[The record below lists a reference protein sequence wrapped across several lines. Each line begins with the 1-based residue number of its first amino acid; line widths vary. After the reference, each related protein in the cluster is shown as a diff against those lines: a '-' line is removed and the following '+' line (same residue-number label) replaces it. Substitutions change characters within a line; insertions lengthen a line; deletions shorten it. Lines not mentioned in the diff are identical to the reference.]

1 MYPIIFG
8 HDTLALTKKIVGLL
22 TIHNRDVS
30 MSEHQVSSN
39 GCESPAVFS
48 SLQQFKDYIIKSFFE
63 SNISTDLID
72 SSLVFHSSLE
82 FDISGECS
90 TPIHEYLNWHYSRF
104 GHQHQSNFY
113 AAFLM
118 QESGDVWQAI
128 ISCDSSEGKNGKP
141 YKYLAPRKIGDVLY
155 TPPVPQS
162 IRDKV
167 SELYGVEVPSVSD
180 GSFWDWVK
188 SSTEIEL
195 DVTEGGKKSLR
206 SLSEGVVSVS
216 LYGCTCGTERQDSDN
231 SWNRKTFV
239 LKDTFSGFD
248 FADRGVVISL
258 DKDTK
263 ASAKK
268 AVRIATRALRDAFE
282 NASAVTAV
290 RKWRVRSGKG
300 VDDIPQKVFHESW
313 EDALLQLEKEF
324 EKRESAQR
332 GKKRKLLSANE
343 YAQKISDYYQGGLV
357 WNSEHRCW
365 RVYDAG
371 SGVWKFAHE
380 DRISEMVLANLRAKT
395 DGVFGKRLVDD
406 VRGLVSYGLIT
417 HQWKERQGILPFQDG
432 VVDIATG
439 NFESHSPANYLTWVL
454 PRAYNTDADDVGNG
468 GNGGWDNIW
477 RWLNEAWQPSDVEK
491 LLCFAAAVIRK
502 RYDLHRFLYLIG
514 TGGSGKGTFTRLL
527 ESVVGDRNIWTGRIQ
542 NLENENHCARLLG
555 KVLAVFS
562 DQDKVTG
569 TLQPF
574 KMLTGGDTLSG
585 KHLYKDSFDFKYEGM
600 CIVTANDNT
609 FISAAR
615 WLERRAIVV
624 ECNYKPKRQVNLD
637 NLFADEISAFTKYL
651 LSIPDSEIDRVLS
664 VSADDV
670 NEQYLQIARA
680 DSVMAWLQDCVVYTA
695 NPETYT
701 LVGAKDN
708 PHYRPGDP
716 ITFKFDAASL
726 WGNYN
731 LYCHDS
737 NLHPKGKDNFVNL
750 LLEHCGSL
758 GWSLVVKHRFTKG
771 IGIKCITLKR
781 DDQLSTF
788 FDGGGDNIN
797 TYPQSDCQGRQ
808 NDVPLVL
815 HSGNNVPSS
824 DIVTNQTLHDVG
836 CIRNVGHDVGLNPL
850 PCKGDVGYVGFLG
863 KKVPPKN
870 IGKKN
875 SQIDNEGKTYVEN
888 DNGRKKEHVYRI
900 NNGGTSL
907 HPQLHPIDETQ
918 PQQGIDLDVGGL
930 HCPTSSYIP
939 LHPQT
944 ISNEGC
950 DPTVVVPEAHVTQM
964 GSQGN
969 VMDSSQSEDNLEDK
983 NNGSFAEGCE
993 SIPPLSA
1000 ETCIH
1005 PYYKKGDH
1013 VRIYPTDT
1021 HWKNGWVAWCSIKE
1035 IEYKWAKNARGYMF
1049 AGCTVSWN
1057 YKGEERTAYVSGGC
1071 VDWLSPVI

>member
-1 MYPIIFG
+1 MSG
-8 HDTLALTKKIVGLL
+8 HQA
-22 TIHNRDVS
+22 
-30 MSEHQVSSN
+30 SSN
-39 GCESPAVFS
+39 GCESPAVFL
-48 SLQQFKDYIIKSFFE
+48 SLQQFKDYIIKSFLE
-63 SNISTDLID
+63 SNISRDLID
-72 SSLVFHSSLE
+72 VSLFFHSSLE
-82 FDISGECS
+82 WDSSGTVS
-90 TPIHEYLNWHYSRF
+90 APIHEYLNWNYTRF
-104 GHQHQSNFY
+104 GRATQAEFY
-113 AAFLM
+113 AAFLL
-118 QESGDVWQAI
+118 QENGDVWQAI
-128 ISCDSSEGKNGKP
+128 ISCDPSEGKDGKS
-141 YKYLAPRKIGDVLY
+141 YKYLAPRGIGDVIY
-155 TPPVPQS
+155 TPPVPKS
-162 IRDKV
+162 IRKKIGA
-167 SELYGVEVPSVSD
+167 LYGVDVPSD
-180 GSFWDWVK
+180 GSFWDWARQDNL
-188 SSTEIEL
+188 IEL

-206 SLSEGVVSVS
+206 CLSEGVVAVS
-216 LYGCTCGTERQDSDN
+216 LYGCTCGVESSGNDS
-231 SWNRKTFV
+231 SWQHGNHS
-239 LKDTFSGFD
+239 LKDSFSGFN
-248 FADRGVVISL
+248 FQDRGVVISL
-258 DKDTK
+258 DKDIK

-268 AVRIATRALRDAFE
+268 TVRIATRALRDAFE
-282 NASAVTAV
+282 NAGAVTAV

-300 VDDIPQKVFHESW
+300 VDDIPQKVFNESW

-324 EKRESAQR
+324 EKRESTEK

-439 NFESHSPANYLTWVL
+439 NFELHSSANYLTWVL
-454 PRAYNTDADDVGNG
+454 PRSYNTDVDDG

-585 KHLYKDSFDFKYEGM
+585 KHLYKDSFDFKYEGL

-615 WLERRAIVV
+615 WLERRAIVI
-624 ECNYKPKRQVNLD
+624 ECNYKPKKQINLD
-637 NLFADEISAFTKYL
+637 SLFADEISAFTKYL
-651 LSIPDSEIDRVLS
+651 LTIPDAEIDRVLS

-680 DSVMAWLQDCVVYTA
+680 DSVMSWLQDCVVYTA
-695 NPETYT
+695 DPEIYT

-708 PHYRPGDP
+708 PSYRPGDP

-781 DDQLSTF
+781 DDQLPTF
-788 FDGGGDNIN
+788 FDGGGDRIKIN
-797 TYPQSDCQGRQ
+797 LQGGFQERQ
-808 NDVPLVL
+808 NDVPPVL
-815 HSGNNVPSS
+815 HSRDDLPLAN
-824 DIVTNQTLHDVG
+824 IVTNQTLHDVG
-836 CIRNVGHDVGLNPL
+836 CIRNVGDDVGLKPL
-850 PCKGDVGYVGFLG
+850 PHKVDVGYVGFLE
-863 KKVPPKN
+863 KKVPPRN
-870 IGKKN
+870 IGEKTG
-875 SQIDNEGKTYVEN
+875 QLDNEGKSYVEN
-888 DNGRKKEHVYRI
+888 KNCPKKDMNYE
-900 NNGGTSL
+900 NNNRGVLL
-907 HPQLHPIDETQ
+907 HPQLHLIDETQ
-918 PQQGIDLDVGGL
+918 SQHGIDLDVGGL

-939 LHPQT
+939 LHPQPT
-944 ISNEGC
+944 SSEGC
-950 DPTVVVPEAHVTQM
+950 DPTVVVSEAHVTQM
-964 GSQGN
+964 GNQGN
-969 VMDSSQSEDNLEDK
+969 VMDSSQSENNLEDK
-983 NNGSFAEGCE
+983 KHGSFTEGCE

-1000 ETCIH
+1000 ETCI
-1005 PYYKKGDH
+1005 PPFYKKGDR
-1013 VRIYPTDT
+1013 VRMYPTDT
-1021 HWKNGWVAWCSIKE
+1021 HWKNGWATWCRIQE
-1035 IEYKWAKNARGYMF
+1035 IEYKWGVNSQKYLF
-1049 AGCTVSWN
+1049 AGCTVSWL
-1057 YKGEERTAYVSGGC
+1057 YKNEERTAYVPAGC
-1071 VDWLSPVI
+1071 IDWFTPDS